1 MYLIQNQKTN
11 IVLIYIRL
19 NVKNNSMR
27 GLIHYFNLN
36 FNWTLEVINQVTY
49 KCQFILRRHLIEN
62 VLALLYSYLI
72 NSCATFCIHI
82 YRSMSFLHD
91 KMWKSLN

>member
-1 MYLIQNQKTN
+1 MYFTENQNTN
-11 IVLIYIRL
+11 IVSILIIL
-19 NVKNNSMR
+19 LTVKNNSMR
-27 GLIHYFNLN
+27 GLIHY

-62 VLALLYSYLI
+62 VPALLYSYLI
-72 NSCATFCIHI
+72 NSCATLCIHI